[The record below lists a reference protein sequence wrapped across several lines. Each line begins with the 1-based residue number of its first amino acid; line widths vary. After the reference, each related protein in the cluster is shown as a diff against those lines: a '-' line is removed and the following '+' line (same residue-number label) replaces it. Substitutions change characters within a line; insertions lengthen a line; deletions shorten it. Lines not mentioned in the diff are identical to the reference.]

1 MSLRQ
6 TKQALDILMCEDN
19 LGDVYIITNALQESK
34 IAYNLHHVANG
45 EAAMAYLQ
53 QEGDYQA
60 VSRPD
65 LVLLDL
71 NLPKKPGFEV
81 LEEIKSDPKLKA
93 IPVIILTSSRAEQDI
108 LKSYQLYASCFVTK
122 PFDFE
127 EFASAIKKIENFWLD
142 LVQLPP
148 KKLAPNGS
156 S

>member
-1 MSLRQ
+1 MSLSQSNQ
-6 TKQALDILMCEDN
+6 TLDILLCEDN
-19 LGDVYIITNALQESK
+19 LGDVYIITNALQESQIK
-34 IAYNLHHVANG
+34 YNLNHVING

-53 QEGDYQA
+53 QQGDYLA

-81 LEEIKSDPKLKA
+81 LQAIKSDPKLKA
-93 IPVIILTSSRAEQDI
+93 IPVIILTSSKAEQDI
-108 LKSYQLYASCFVTK
+108 LKCYQHYASCFVTK

-127 EFASAIKKIENFWLD
+127 EFSSTIKKIENFWLN

-148 KKLAPNGS
+148 KFVPQGS